1 MGFKKKRL
9 GDILLDQGLIT
20 QQELESA
27 LAEQRN
33 SDKRLGKQLVDLEFV
48 SEEEIAQ
55 ALNQQLGVL
64 LLSEAD
70 KETID
75 REVIKLLEKSYI
87 REERVMPIRLEGQ
100 VLILAMEDP
109 QNILVRDKIE
119 EETGFD
125 VIPRIVTPTE
135 MQELIDEYLTEESID
150 QFIAEIENMDFEQF
164 EDEDEEDEDEEATDL
179 DEEEN
184 SSLIKI
190 VNKII
195 QTGVQYEASDIHIER
210 TEKGT
215 RVRYRI
221 DGVLHKLMQ
230 FPKKVH
236 PALIS
241 RIKVMSGLDIAEK
254 RKAQDGRIKA
264 EFDDVKADL
273 RISIL
278 PFSLGEKVVIRIF
291 DKTNVN
297 LSFDFIGFSD
307 MNLKRFKHL
316 IGRPN
321 GIVLLTG
328 PTGSG
333 KTTTLYT
340 TLNYLNQESKN
351 IVTIEDPVEY
361 QLAGINQATVN
372 KKKDFTFASVLRIF
386 VRQDPDIIM
395 VGEIR
400 DKATA
405 ETAIKAALTGHLV
418 FSTLHTNSA
427 AGTISRLINMGV
439 EPFLLADSIIGV
451 VAQRLVRRVCKECK
465 VINQEIKE
473 YQFLP
478 ENWQQGNQIYQPQGC
493 DICNDI
499 GYKGRTAIHELLV
512 VNNEIKEAIVAKE
525 SSAKIEE
532 IAKKEGMK
540 TLLEDG
546 LRQARKGT
554 TTLEEVIK
562 VANI

>member
-9 GDILLDQGLIT
+9 GDILLDRDLIT
-20 QQELESA
+20 QEQLEQA
-27 LAEQRN
+27 LSEQQN
-33 SDKRLGKQLVDLEFV
+33 SNKRLGKMLVDLGFI

-64 LLSEAD
+64 LLSEED
-70 KETID
+70 KESINTEAIN
-75 REVIKLLEKSYI
+75 LLDENYI
-87 REERVMPIRLEGQ
+87 REERVVPIRLEGQ

-109 QNILVRDKIE
+109 QNILVRDEVE
-119 EETGFD
+119 EKTGFD
-125 VIPRIVTPTE
+125 VIPRIATPTE
-135 MQELIDEYLTEESID
+135 TQELIDKYLTAENIGQFINNID
-150 QFIAEIENMDFEQF
+150 QIDFDQF
-164 EDEDEEDEDEEATDL
+164 VDDTEDDDEETIELEEGDSVL
-179 DEEEN
+179 VN
-184 SSLIKI
+184 I

-195 QTGVQYEASDIHIER
+195 KTGVQYEASDIHIEP
-210 TEKGT
+210 TENKT
-215 RVRYRI
+215 RIRYRI

-236 PALIS
+236 PAIIS

-254 RKAQDGRIKA
+254 RKAQDGRINA

-278 PFSLGEKVVIRIF
+278 PFTLGEKVVIRIF

-297 LSFDFIGFSD
+297 LDFDFIGFSD
-307 MNLKRFKHL
+307 RNLRRFKGL
-316 IGRPN
+316 IERPN
-321 GIVLLTG
+321 GIILLTG

-340 TLNYLNQESKN
+340 TLNYLNQETKN

-361 QLAGINQATVN
+361 QLEGINQATVN
-372 KKKDFTFASVLRIF
+372 EKKDFTFARVLRIF

-400 DKATA
+400 DRQTA

-451 VAQRLVRRVCKECK
+451 VAQRLVRRVCPECK
-465 VINQEIKE
+465 VVSEEVKE

-478 ENWQQGNQIYQPQGC
+478 DDWQQGNEIYEPRGC
-493 DICNDI
+493 DKCNDI

-512 VNNEIKEAIVAKE
+512 VNDDLKEAMIRKD
-525 SSAKIEE
+525 SSSKIQK

-540 TLLEDG
+540 TLLADG
-546 LRQARKGT
+546 LRQIREGI